1 MTLRPILACIF
12 LGLATTAVHAADA
25 AAGKAKSATCAA
37 CHGADGNSAT
47 PDFPRLAGQHADYL
61 QRALLDYQLGNRK
74 NPIMQGQVANLSRQ
88 DMSDLAACFSSQSG
102 LATAR

>member
-1 MTLRPILACIF
+1 MKTRSVLCILA
-12 LGLATTAVHAADA
+12 LGASLAHAGDP
-25 AAGKAKSATCAA
+25 AAGKEKSTTCAA

-88 DMSDLAACFSSQSG
+88 DMSDLAAWFSSQSG